1 MKKRLILLA
10 SAFLVFTG
18 AHNVKKNQYRFRVP
32 ILCYHNISD
41 KVNGRFTITPEVFE
55 KHMKYLFTHNY
66 NVIPLE
72 KLVKF
77 LRYLKQKNKGKVF
90 LPRNPI
96 VITFDDNYPSIYKD
110 ALPILNK
117 FKFKSVN
124 FIYTKYMTKNNWKIY
139 RKITKSS
146 MVLESHTLN
155 HVNLTK
161 KRNKED
167 IKAFYKR
174 IYKEIRDS
182 REILMKKLKKNI
194 KYLAYP
200 YGVCNG
206 MVKRFARLAGYSAM
220 FSALGG
226 YVNEKTKLDEIPRFT
241 VFNNFDM
248 KMFKKIV
255 SGNWYGG
262 LKTYKRGKCDFEI
275 RDYNFDF

>member
-1 MKKRLILLA
+1 
-10 SAFLVFTG
+10 
-18 AHNVKKNQYRFRVP
+18 
-32 ILCYHNISD
+32 
-41 KVNGRFTITPEVFE
+41 
-55 KHMKYLFTHNY
+55 MKYLFTHNY

-146 MVLESHTLN
+146 MALESHSLN
-155 HVNLTK
+155 HVNLIK

-174 IYKEIRDS
+174 NYKKIRDS

-200 YGVCNG
+200 YGVFNG

-226 YVNEKTKLDEIPRFT
+226 YVTEKTKLDEIPRFT

-262 LKTYKRGKCDFEI
+262 LNTYKRGKCDFEI